1 MCSMSEDAS
10 IRIYKDQ
17 AQRQANSLIKHTSK
31 RLVRVFPANMRITS
45 DNFLPYI
52 HWIMGVQMVALN
64 FQTNSTEM
72 LMNHAMFEQTANC
85 GYVKKPECLCD
96 PSLEF
101 DIYSSRVPYRMRVT
115 LKVTVI
121 SALFLPV
128 ERRSEHSLCHVTLDL
143 FDLPQQERISTSYR
157 VSSTDTAG
165 FHTHFKSRQAIFE
178 KIVMPETAFLQ
189 LCVSFSS
196 PNGNPTPPAYYRI
209 LSLNRLQNGYRHVIL
224 RSIGNR
230 NLGPIS
236 LFVHFDIFYYVKK
249 TQISLHSGLMDPFS
263 SERKNESLSQALRY
277 PFMKQDEVE
286 EEEDEEENDD
296 YRQAIVGTT
305 SKRDDDMD
313 QPTPPVSP
321 TADTFTLKMTRKF
334 EKFRKYFK

>member
-1 MCSMSEDAS
+1 MSEDAS
-10 IRIYKDQ
+10 IKIYKDQ

-85 GYVKKPECLCD
+85 G
-96 PSLEF
+96 
-101 DIYSSRVPYRMRVT
+101 
-115 LKVTVI
+115 
-121 SALFLPV
+121 LFPRFSFP
-128 ERRSEHSLCHVTLDL
+128 RRSEHSLCYVTLDL

-165 FHTHFKSRQAIFE
+165 FHTHFKSRQAVFE

-209 LSLNRLQNGYRHVIL
+209 LSLSRLQNGYRHVIL

-230 NLGPIS
+230 NLGPTS

-263 SERKNESLSQALRY
+263 CERKNESLSQALRY

-286 EEEDEEENDD
+286 EEEEENDD

-305 SKRDDDMD
+305 SKRNDDMD
-313 QPTPPVSP
+313 HPTPPVSP
-321 TADTFTLKMTRKF
+321 TADTFTLKMTKKF